1 MRHYDRVYTI
11 QATDCC
17 LRLYPLSPSFFYRSF
32 EELAILRKQ
41 LIDIILKEGVGG
53 LTKFNRM
60 TKKESRD
67 RPKTFYV
74 LISVIFGT
82 GSKY

>member
-1 MRHYDRVYTI
+1 MSVGTASTVTRVTMI
-11 QATDCC
+11 TRMLVRRANHPQ
-17 LRLYPLSPSFFYRSF
+17 
-32 EELAILRKQ
+32 KQ
-41 LIDIILKEGVGG
+41 PIDIILKEGVGG
-53 LTKFNRM
+53 LTKFSRM